1 MMAYPYTLE
10 VELLIKS
17 PTSKSRDQLIRRQ
30 FTVKIIEIAVLACD
44 SIIGKNPMG
53 SAHNHKYKL
62 NTKTNKKSTS

>member
-1 MMAYPYTLE
+1 MAYPFTLE

-17 PTSKSRDQLIRRQ
+17 QTSKSCDQLICRQ
-30 FTVKIIEIAVLACD
+30 FTVKIIEIAALACD
-44 SIIGKNPMG
+44 SIIGKNPMD